1 MKYYSKSKLN
11 SIYGK
16 MITVFFSP
24 KGYGK
29 SYHEELKAK
38 KNKSRLIRRKDLRK
52 SNYVFY

>member
-29 SYHEELKAK
+29 SYHENLKK
-38 KNKSRLIRRKDLRK
+38 SKNVKTVRKTDNK
-52 SNYVFY
+52 ICII